1 MQTTVYLHVGI
12 SERGCDRISLHVPQG
27 TFLHLSTV
35 NPVSTPSPGMHIGLR
50 ILMPLTL
57 GSSSITPVLTP
68 EWDVLVATTG
78 MIKLSHG
85 ELSNKNCPELLTH
98 ETILKCQ
105 FIVMPG
111 LLLCRRHSCPSSSC
125 EFRGLSLS
133 SSPCFS
139 GVCGASSD
147 LCVCYVISQR

>member
-98 ETILKCQ
+98 ETIPKCKFTCDART
-105 FIVMPG
+105 FILQKALLP
-111 LLLCRRHSCPSSSC
+111 LLLLLVQGSQSELHPLLYWCRCC
-125 EFRGLSLS
+125 
-133 SSPCFS
+133 C
-139 GVCGASSD
+139 
-147 LCVCYVISQR
+147 I